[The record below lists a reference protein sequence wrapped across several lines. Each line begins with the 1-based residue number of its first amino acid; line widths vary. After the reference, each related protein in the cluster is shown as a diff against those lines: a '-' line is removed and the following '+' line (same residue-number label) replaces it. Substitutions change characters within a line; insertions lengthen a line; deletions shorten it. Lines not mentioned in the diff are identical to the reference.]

1 MDRSGGPGGRKKWVS
16 GSGKGVGRRGGGL
29 NLGGPVGNRGGYG
42 GRPIGG
48 GAGGFSGGTGRPVGS
63 YGRRGR
69 GGMPSGGILI
79 LLVLFLMFGGKSAL
93 TGLFQSGSGAGT
105 GNYSSQGS
113 GSAGS
118 GTQGGLGSGWGSSGT
133 QGLFGGTSGSFGS
146 WLGGTGS
153 SGSQS
158 SQVAGN
164 LGILN
169 REVSPQARE
178 KRTVLKGNGQDTVT
192 IMVYMCGTDLESRAG
207 MGTSDLTE
215 MTRAEISDKVNL
227 LVYTGGCTGWKN
239 QIVSSRTNQ
248 IYQVKN
254 GGLTC
259 LVEDAGNVSMPDPDT
274 LAGFIRW

>member
-1 MDRSGGPGGRKKWVS
+1 
-16 GSGKGVGRRGGGL
+16 
-29 NLGGPVGNRGGYG
+29 
-42 GRPIGG
+42 
-48 GAGGFSGGTGRPVGS
+48 
-63 YGRRGR
+63 
-69 GGMPSGGILI
+69 MPSGGILI

-192 IMVYMCGTDLESRAG
+192 IMVYMCGT
-207 MGTSDLTE
+207 
-215 MTRAEISDKVNL
+215 
-227 LVYTGGCTGWKN
+227 
-239 QIVSSRTNQ
+239 
-248 IYQVKN
+248 
-254 GGLTC
+254 
-259 LVEDAGNVSMPDPDT
+259 EDRKSVV
-274 LAGFIRW
+274 

>member
-1 MDRSGGPGGRKKWVS
+1 
-16 GSGKGVGRRGGGL
+16 
-29 NLGGPVGNRGGYG
+29 
-42 GRPIGG
+42 
-48 GAGGFSGGTGRPVGS
+48 
-63 YGRRGR
+63 
-69 GGMPSGGILI
+69 MPSGGILI
-79 LLVLFLMFGGKSAL
+79 LLVLFLIFGGKSAL

-105 GNYSSQGS
+105 GTYSSQSSQGS

-118 GTQGGLGSGWGSSGT
+118 GTQ
-133 QGLFGGTSGSFGS
+133 
-146 WLGGTGS
+146 
-153 SGSQS
+153 S
-158 SQVAGN
+158 SQAAGN
-164 LGILN
+164 LGVLN

-215 MTRAEISDKVNL
+215 MTRAEISDQVNL

-259 LVEDAGNVSMPDPDT
+259 LVEDAGNVSMTDPDT
-274 LAGFIRW
+274 LAGFIRWCGEHYPADRNSLIFWDHGGGSVSGYGYDQKFPRSGSMTLAMICFLLFSS